1 MSGTGSRCGWIV
13 GLMVCLS
20 FAACGDSAPETSSGA
35 KAAPGAAGPAKAKA
49 KVDDDMVAAVPAG
62 RSSTA
67 VGVYFTL
74 GNAPAI
80 DTALPVDV
88 AIIPHEDF
96 NSVQA
101 RFNTQGDGLTL
112 VSGDLLQPVA
122 NVKAESTLDHKVVLM
137 PRKEGV
143 YMVTVNL
150 ETESNTGSVSRIFSI
165 PVIVG
170 PPGGAPPEAPAA
182 TPPVPATN

>member
-13 GLMVCLS
+13 GLLVCLS
-20 FAACGDSAPETSSGA
+20 LAACGDPAPEKSAGA
-35 KAAPGAAGPAKAKA
+35 KAAPKAAGPARA
-49 KVDDDMVAAVPAG
+49 KVDDNMVAAVPAG
-62 RSSTA
+62 KSSTA

-80 DTALPVDV
+80 DSALPVDV

-96 NSVQA
+96 VSVQA

-122 NVKAESTLDHKVVLM
+122 NVKAESTLEHKVVLM

-165 PVIVG
+165 PVIVA
-170 PPGGAPPEAPAA
+170 PPGGAAESAPAA
-182 TPPVPATN
+182 PPPTPATN